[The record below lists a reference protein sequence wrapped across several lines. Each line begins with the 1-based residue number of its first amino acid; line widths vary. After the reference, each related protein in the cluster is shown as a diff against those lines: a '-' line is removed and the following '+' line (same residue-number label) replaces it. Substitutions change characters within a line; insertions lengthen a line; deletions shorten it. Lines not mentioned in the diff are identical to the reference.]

1 MSTRAIRTSE
11 SSVINV
17 DHLFGDTARSLVRV
31 SMTSRLRGCVSM
43 AMSTVLYTTD
53 VPPASLRLGDS
64 LTADGYCASTV
75 HAAITSLE
83 FLSLRT
89 PLCQCTVQYSVQCLY
104 STVLCIT
111 VQYRSK
117 TWIGDELNNN
127 QNTM

>member
-89 PLCQCTVQYSVQCLY
+89 PLCQCTVY
-104 STVLCIT
+104 STCT
-111 VQYRSK
+111 VQFCALLCSTGRK
-117 TWIGDELNNN
+117 PGLVMN
-127 QNTM
+127 